1 MHAQIVF
8 TRAPIAERLERLS
21 MPEPMSGCTLW
32 MGGDNGLGYG
42 LVWHDGGM
50 KRAHRVA
57 WELER
62 GPVPNGL
69 VLDHICRVRSCINP
83 DHLRAITFRENVLCG
98 EGVSAREARR
108 TACPRGHAYDI
119 VKRDGRRGCRTCKNL
134 LRRKSFR
141 EGRAA

>member
-1 MHAQIVF
+1 MNA
-8 TRAPIAERLERLS
+8 TNGPAPIAERLERLS

-32 MGGDNGLGYG
+32 VGGDNGLGYG
-42 LVWHDGGM
+42 VVWHKGGM
-50 KRAHRVA
+50 RRAHRVA
-57 WELER
+57 WELEH
-62 GPVPNGL
+62 GPVPEGL

-83 DHLRAITFRENVLCG
+83 THLRAITFRENVLCG
-98 EGVSAREARR
+98 EAISAQEARR